1 MRYTEVRKYDWSM
14 ADTGYQDLCSDYE
27 LIYYSG
33 IPKFISGEVDCV
45 AKMQDSLRVKVIDNS
60 HIKGDN
66 ATNIGIY
73 TNGTYENIKYSMYT
87 KDYNGQ
93 KAIVIYADEGDKHI
107 FLTLQLLDKSAELSL
122 ADENTLLQHI
132 YNVFEKEN

>member
-14 ADTGYQDLCSDYE
+14 ADSGYQDLCSDYE

-45 AKMQDSLRVKVIDNS
+45 AKMQDSLRVKDIDNS

-73 TNGTYENIKYSMYT
+73 TNGTYENMKYSMYT

-107 FLTLQLLDKSAELSL
+107 FLTLQLFDKSSELSL

-132 YNVFEKEN
+132 YNVFEKGI